1 MVLFRELGQE
11 GGPVQRGD
19 MTHIWL
25 IRHSDGTLECSS
37 KKYDEVMQIAESYIR
52 GTDLTYVIVE

>member
-19 MTHIWL
+19 MIHIWL
-25 IRHSDGTLECSS
+25 IRYSDGTLECSS
-37 KKYDEVMQIAESYIR
+37 EEYGEVIQIAEDHIK
-52 GTDLTYVIVE
+52 GTDLTYVVIE